1 MNNLYYNL
9 NPFMNSIKERL
20 AAAYEA
26 KSNDIKTF
34 IWKGPKEELN
44 GQKFQDEI
52 KLIDATDEQLIDFYN
67 HCMSMLYNEDP
78 VNPGRYTL
86 IKMLQDDRDRCN
98 TELYLRYLE
107 NVYLPSDDRARYQ
120 RFMYLQDMKKFLGQ
134 NSEGLPQNQWSSTPI
149 TTIIDNVPDE
159 FRNLNIAMVL
169 EGLGDKLS
177 RPHRK
182 PLTLNFLVK
191 MGLWFTPQEM
201 KALTERTE
209 DGRYRDRLDVVKER
223 LDLKKITK
231 LRVDPRGLSYAEF
244 RAMLNLKNKKF
255 SELTT
260 EQLLVLRNK
269 VLFRLEDE
277 ASFHADMWLE
287 KIRELRLVAES
298 RGWSFDNDSEQ

>member
-1 MNNLYYNL
+1 
-9 NPFMNSIKERL
+9 MNSIKERL

-52 KLIDATDEQLIDFYN
+52 KLIDATDEQLTDFYN
-67 HCMSMLYNEDP
+67 HCMSMLYNEDIS
-78 VNPGRYTL
+78 NPGRYTL
-86 IKMLQDDRDRCN
+86 IKILQEDRDKCN
-98 TELYLRYLE
+98 TELYLRYLD
-107 NVYLPSDDRARYQ
+107 NVYLPSEDRARYQ

-134 NSEGLPQNQWSSTPI
+134 NTEGLPQNTWMTTPI
-149 TTIIDNVPDE
+149 TTIVDGIPDE
-159 FRNLNIAMVL
+159 FKNISIQMVL
-169 EGLGDKLS
+169 DGLKDQLG
-177 RPHRK
+177 RVYRK

-201 KALTERTE
+201 KDLTER
-209 DGRYRDRLDVVKER
+209 DDAGHYRDRLDVVKER

-231 LRVDPRGLSYAEF
+231 LRVDPKGLSYAEF

-277 ASFHADMWLE
+277 ASFHADMWIE
-287 KIRELRLVAES
+287 KIRQLKLVAES
-298 RGWSFDNDSEQ
+298 RGWSFDNDEN